1 MADSYDTG
9 FMGEDT
15 PAQKLEQTR
24 AIIDGLRRFKDIQ
37 SKKLSSGDWWKSQV
51 SLDTPKNQDAVDVGN
66 DIAVGF
72 TPGLGTLQAGRD
84 FERSRREGSKLGMGL
99 SALGMLPLAGGII
112 KSVKGAANASKNAD
126 VVGHLV
132 TELRNVNLPATA
144 LEETGVVA
152 KFDANTMQ
160 QLAEGLRRGRNSEKL
175 SNEIIK
181 SGDVAAQD
189 REALKNEAAAIKE
202 KIMSRQLARP
212 GRDALS
218 FGVMDKLKSKLNK
231 ERTVT
236 SYMNVPISESWSKP
250 NIENVRSYAGIDTG
264 MADEAARRATVEA
277 IVRELRKT
285 GSKVV
290 HTSKAGKLASSRYLQ
305 TPTGR
310 VVRISDHE
318 IPQTAQRDYM
328 SAVHGG
334 ASKYDVD
341 LIVDDWRNKTLKDYL
356 NEIHGT
362 NLED

>member
-9 FMGEDT
+9 FMGEYT
-15 PAQKLEQTR
+15 PAQNLEQGR
-24 AIIDGLRRFKDIQ
+24 AIINGLRRLKDIEGQ
-37 SKKLSSGDWWKSQV
+37 KLSSADWWKSQF
-51 SLDTPKNQDAVDVGN
+51 SLDTPEDQDAVDVGN
-66 DIAVGF
+66 DIAIGF

-84 FERSRREGSKLGMGL
+84 FERLRREGSKLGMGL
-99 SALGMLPLAGGII
+99 SALGIIPFVGGIT
-112 KSVKGAANASKNAD
+112 KLVKGAG
-126 VVGHLV
+126 VGA
-132 TELRNVNLPATA
+132 RFN
-144 LEETGVVA
+144 
-152 KFDANTMQ
+152 ANTMQ
-160 QLAEGLRRGRNSEKL
+160 QLAEGLRRGRNSKKL

-181 SGDVAAQD
+181 SGEVDAQYSD
-189 REALKNEAAAIKE
+189 ALKSTAAAIKG
-202 KIMSRQLARP
+202 KITSRQLASR

-218 FGVMDKLKSKLNK
+218 FGVMDKLKNKLNK

-236 SYMNVPISESWSKP
+236 NYMNVPISESWSKP
-250 NIENVRSYAGIDTG
+250 NIENVRSYAGIDKG

-290 HTSKAGKLASSRYLQ
+290 HTSKFKKLASSRYLQ
-305 TPTGR
+305 TPSGR
-310 VVRISDHE
+310 FVRISDHE

-341 LIVDDWRNKTLKDYL
+341 LIVDDWRDKTLEDYL

-362 NLED
+362 NFED

>member
-1 MADSYDTG
+1 MANSYDPG
-9 FMGEDT
+9 LRRER
-15 PAQKLEQTR
+15 TR
-24 AIIDGLRRFKDIQ
+24 AVMNSLRRFKDIQ
-37 SKKLSSGDWWKSQV
+37 SQKLGSADWWKSQV
-51 SLDTPKNQDAVDVGN
+51 SLDTPEDQDAVDVAN

-84 FERSRREGSKLGMGL
+84 FERSRREGSAVGMGL
-99 SALGMLPLAGGII
+99 SALGFIPFAGGVI
-112 KSVKGAANASKNAD
+112 KGVKGAVNVLQNANAAEP
-126 VVGHLV
+126 LI
-132 TELRNVNLPATA
+132 TTLRGVDSTGTATA
-144 LEETGVVA
+144 GASVVP

-160 QLAEGLRRGRNSEKL
+160 QLAQGLRQGRNSKKL

-181 SGDVAAQD
+181 SGSVADQD
-189 REALKNEAAAIKE
+189 RDALQSAAAAIKQ
-202 KIMSRQLARP
+202 KIIGRQLSRP
-212 GRDALS
+212 GTDVLS
-218 FGVMDKLKSKLNK
+218 FGVMDKLKNKLNK
-231 ERTVT
+231 ERTVE

-250 NIENVRSYAGIDTG
+250 NIESVRSSAVIDRG

-305 TPTGR
+305 TPSGR